1 MKNEN
6 AKIENLSPIAKEL
19 VKNGKTTVLFVS
31 KSAFPNFYTYSERML
46 NSFYQLYRLTE
57 KGEDTE
63 KVKNIAYS
71 DLKTMLSFI
80 GKVNG
85 FNITTNAQIENTT
98 LFNDVLSM
106 CTQQKKI
113 CVSADLAHLNCE
125 KKESSKEL
133 KQARETENSDKTLEL
148 TERIKAIR
156 DKISDLKVKANKE
169 IFILAKANKSAFT
182 RNFEIRIRQIISNQL
197 SMDYDELKQARVTA
211 NKERK
216 AKRAKKTDK

>member
-6 AKIENLSPIAKEL
+6 AKIENLSAIAKEL
-19 VKNGKTTVLFVS
+19 IKNGKTTVLFVS
-31 KSAFPNFYTYSERML
+31 KSAFPNFYAYSEKML
-46 NSFYQLYRLTE
+46 NSFYQLYKLTE
-57 KGEDTE
+57 QGKDTE
-63 KVKNIAYS
+63 KAKDIAYA

-85 FNITTNAQIENTT
+85 FNITTNAQVDNTT
-98 LFNDVLSM
+98 LFNDILAM
-106 CTQQKKI
+106 CTKQNKI

-125 KKESSKEL
+125 KKELNREL
-133 KQARETENSDKTLEL
+133 KKAREEEDSDKMLEL
-148 TERIKAIR
+148 TEKIKAIR

-182 RNFEIRIRQIISNQL
+182 RNFEIRIRQIINNQL
-197 SMDYDELKQARVTA
+197 SMDYDELKKARVTA

-216 AKRAKKTDK
+216 EKRAKKTDK

>member
-1 MKNEN
+1 MKNETT
-6 AKIENLSPIAKEL
+6 KIENLSPIAKEL

-31 KSAFPNFYTYSERML
+31 KSAFPNFYAYSEKML
-46 NSFYQLYRLTE
+46 DSFYQLYKLTE

-63 KVKNIAYS
+63 KAKNIAYS

-85 FNITTNAQIENTT
+85 FNITTNAQIEHTT

-106 CTQQKKI
+106 CTKQNKI

-133 KQARETENSDKTLEL
+133 KQAREKENPDKVLEL

-182 RNFEIRIRQIISNQL
+182 RNFEIRIRQIINNQL
-197 SMDYDELKQARVTA
+197 SMDYDELKKARVTA

>member
-1 MKNEN
+1 MKNET

-31 KSAFPNFYTYSERML
+31 KSAFPNFYTYSEKML
-46 NSFYQLYRLTE
+46 DSFYQLYKLTE
-57 KGEDTE
+57 KVEDTE
-63 KVKNIAYS
+63 KAKNIAYS

-106 CTQQKKI
+106 CTKQSKI
-113 CVSADLAHLNCE
+113 CISADLAHLNCE
-125 KKESSKEL
+125 KKESSKDL
-133 KQARETENSDKTLEL
+133 KKARETENSEKELEL
-148 TERIKAIR
+148 SEKIKAIR
-156 DKISDLKVKANKE
+156 YKISDLKTKANQE
-169 IFILAKANKSAFT
+169 IFVLAKAHKMACT
-182 RNFEIRIRQIISNQL
+182 RNFEIRIRQIINNQL
-197 SMDYDELKQARVTA
+197 SMDYDELKKARVTA